1 MNRDY
6 AKPSRRPNKAR
17 NTRHQPTRKTAPGWL
32 WLVAGALVGALVMN
46 LVLQA
51 GKEDAEPTVAEAP
64 PEVEANGKMPK
75 PRFDFYTLLKES
87 EVIIA
92 DEAGTPATPV
102 EMPTPTPMPEPDTD
116 NIAETAAA
124 KTAKSETQMPS
135 VAAATSPTPDA
146 ANKPKAEE
154 AKPATTLAPA
164 QTVASKPPPQPD
176 PPREIYILQAGAFK
190 SANDAE
196 NLRVKLIFLN
206 MQARVET
213 VSPRPG
219 ETWHRVQVGPFSDTQ
234 SLANARNVL
243 QQNGISS
250 IQVKKTL

>member
-46 LVLQA
+46 LVLQIDRQ
-51 GKEDAEPTVAEAP
+51 EAEPSVAEEP
-64 PEVEANGKMPK
+64 PLEEDNDTMPK

-92 DEAGTPATPV
+92 DETDIPATPV
-102 EMPTPTPMPEPDTD
+102 EMPKPTPVPEADTE
-116 NIAETAAA
+116 NIRVADTA
-124 KTAKSETQMPS
+124 KTPKPETQMPS
-135 VAAATSPTPDA
+135 VAAATAPPPA
-146 ANKPKAEE
+146 ADVTAKADN
-154 AKPATTLAPA
+154 AKPATPAETEKAPA
-164 QTVASKPPPQPD
+164 PPPQPS
-176 PPREIYILQAGAFK
+176 PPKEVYLLQAGAFK

-196 NLRVKLIFLN
+196 NLRVKLLFLN
-206 MQARVET
+206 VQAKVET

-219 ETWHRVQVGPFSDTQ
+219 ETWHRVQVGPFSNTQ
-234 SLANARNVL
+234 SLGDARTVL
-243 QQNGISS
+243 QQNGIPS